1 MFKEVSDV
9 LFGGL
14 KPRVR
19 LYLRLI
25 IYFRNSKRFRLATFV
40 SNRLQRKHGLFISRK
55 AQFSLSLDLKHPV
68 GIVIGEGVKIGER
81 VVIFQN
87 VTLGGAR
94 IGDSQ
99 QANYPEIGDD
109 TVIYAGAIIV
119 GKIKIGR
126 CCVVGANAVVTKD
139 VPDYAT
145 VAGIPARII
154 KQRKSEADEMMGAD
168 A

>member
-1 MFKEVSDV
+1 MFKRIRRI
-9 LFGGL
+9 LFGGAVH
-14 KPRVR
+14 RVR

-25 IYFRNSKRFRLATFV
+25 IFFRDSKRFGLATYV
-40 SNRLQRKHGLFISRK
+40 ANRLQRKHGLFISRK
-55 AQFSLSLDLKHPV
+55 AAFPLSIDLKHPV
-68 GIVIGEGVKIGER
+68 GIVIGDGVKIGER

-94 IGDSQ
+94 LGDSQ
-99 QANYPEIGDD
+99 LANYPEIGDD

-119 GKIKIGR
+119 GKIKIGK

-154 KQRKSEADEMMGAD
+154 KQRQSEAMK
-168 A
+168 